1 MKINKQHDIVININ
15 STIYDAL
22 IQLENTKKKHLI
34 CVNDHMELV
43 GVVNDGDIRRSLI
56 AGNQLDS
63 SVNVA
68 VNHSPVALNLQTTQ
82 KEIEKMLSIR
92 IRIIP
97 IIDERNI
104 LVGYYDFKEKNSQI
118 SIKNRTVA
126 IIGMG
131 YVGLTLGLL
140 LADSG
145 FKILGYDLNSDT
157 IKKLENS
164 IPPFY
169 ENGLENYLKLHS
181 NKSIKFIDDV
191 SLLKSDI
198 YIITV
203 GTPLKQN
210 NKKPNINSITKAAE
224 TVASK
229 IEKGD
234 LVVLRSTVPI
244 GCSRSTVLPILE
256 KKSQLKC
263 GKDFFLSFAPE
274 RTAEGIALQE
284 LKTNPQI
291 IGSHDRTSYELTS
304 QLFSTITNTVLNVG
318 SLESSEFAKLIDN
331 SFRDHLFAFSNYL
344 ALLAE
349 QLNINLHEIID
360 AVNFNYHRN
369 IIPKPSPG
377 VGGPCL
383 SKDPHILKSVFEEND
398 IHIDLINVTRKINE
412 LGPDLLTLK
421 LEKLMKQVGKDLN
434 VASKISLIG
443 LAFKGN
449 PETSD
454 LRDSTSLS
462 FWKALPNKNN
472 IFAYDPIVTDEEIEH
487 LGIKPTSIEGAFMN
501 ADAVIFL
508 NNHKSY
514 SNIDLVNCLNSMNKP
529 AVIIDTWYIFDPLF
543 FKRHQGI
550 IYGGLGND

>member
-1 MKINKQHDIVININ
+1 MKINKQLDIVINKN
-15 STIYDAL
+15 STIHNAL

-34 CVNDHMELV
+34 CVNDNMKLI

-68 VNHSPVALNLQTTQ
+68 VNHSPVVLNSQTTQ

-97 IIDERNI
+97 IIDEKNE
-104 LVGYYDFKEKNSQI
+104 LVGYYDFKEKKSQI
-118 SIKNRTVA
+118 SIKNRSIA

-145 FKILGYDLNSDT
+145 FKVFGYDLNSDL
-157 IKKLENS
+157 IDQLKKS

-169 ENGLENYLKLHS
+169 ENGLEKYLKLHS
-181 NKSIKFIDDV
+181 NRSIKFIDNI

-203 GTPLKQN
+203 GTPLKKN
-210 NKKPNINSITKAAE
+210 DKKPNIDFITKAAE
-224 TVASK
+224 TIGAK

-244 GCSRSTVLPILE
+244 GCSRNIVLPILE
-256 KKSQLKC
+256 KKSQLEC

-291 IGSHDRTSYELTS
+291 IGSFDRTSYDLTS
-304 QLFSTITNTVLNVG
+304 RLFSTITNTVLNVG

-360 AVNFNYHRN
+360 AVNFNYKRN

-383 SKDPHILKSVFEEND
+383 SKDPHILKSIFEENN
-398 IHIDLINVTRKINE
+398 IHIDLINVTREINE
-412 LGPDLLTLK
+412 LGPSLIALK
-421 LEKLMKQVGKDLN
+421 LEKLLNQVGKNLKF
-434 VASKISLIG
+434 ATKISLIG
-443 LAFKGN
+443 LAFKGT

-454 LRDSTSLS
+454 LRDSTSL
-462 FWKALPNKNN
+462 FFLELLPNKNN
-472 IFAYDPIVTDEEIEH
+472 VFAYDPIVADEEIER
-487 LGIKPTSIEGAFMN
+487 LGIKPTSIEDAFMN
-501 ADAVIFL
+501 ADAVVFL

-514 SNIDLVNCLNSMNKP
+514 SNIDLLNFLNSMNKP
-529 AVIIDTWYIFDPLF
+529 AVVIDTWYNFDPLF
-543 FKRHQGI
+543 FKRQQGI
-550 IYGGLGND
+550 IYGGLGHD

>member
-1 MKINKQHDIVININ
+1 MKINKQHDVVINKN
-15 STIYDAL
+15 ATIYDAL
-22 IQLENTKKKHLI
+22 IKLENTMKKQLI
-34 CVNDHMELV
+34 CVNDQMKFI
-43 GVVNDGDIRRSLI
+43 GMINDGDIRRSLI

-63 SVNVA
+63 LVTVS
-68 VNHSPVALNLQTTQ
+68 VNHSPIVFNIQTTQ
-82 KEIEKMLSIR
+82 KEIEKMLSIN

-97 IIDERNI
+97 IIDESNI
-104 LVGYYDFKEKNSQI
+104 LVGYYDFKEKRSHI
-118 SIKNRTVA
+118 SMKNRTIA

-145 FKILGYDLNSDT
+145 FKVFGYDLNSE
-157 IKKLENS
+157 IINKLKKS

-181 NKSIKFIDDV
+181 NKSIKFFDNI
-191 SLLKSDI
+191 SPLKADI

-203 GTPLKQN
+203 GTPLQKNIKQ
-210 NKKPNINSITKAAE
+210 PNIEYIAKAAE
-224 TVASK
+224 TVGSK

-244 GCSRSTVLPILE
+244 GCSRNTVLPILE

-274 RTAEGIALQE
+274 RTAEGVALQE

-291 IGSHDRTSYELTS
+291 IGSYDEISYDLTS
-304 QLFSTITNTVLNVG
+304 RLFNTITNTVLNVG
-318 SLESSEFAKLIDN
+318 TLESSEFAKLIDN

-349 QLNINLHEIID
+349 QLNINLHDIID

-383 SKDPHILKSVFEEND
+383 SKDPYILKSVFEENN
-398 IHIDLINVTRKINE
+398 INIDLINVTRNINE
-412 LGPDLLTLK
+412 LGPGILVLK
-421 LEKLMKQVGKDLN
+421 LERLLKQAGKDLKN
-434 VASKISLIG
+434 ATKISLIG

-454 LRDSTSLS
+454 LRDSTSLLFLES
-462 FWKALPNKNN
+462 LPNKNN
-472 IFAYDPIVTDEEIEH
+472 IFAYDPVVENEEIER
-487 LGIKPTSIEGAFMN
+487 LGIKPTSIKEAFVN

-514 SNIDLVNCLNSMNKP
+514 TNIDLFNCLDSMNKP
-529 AVIIDTWYIFDPLF
+529 AVIIDSWYNFNPLF
-543 FKRHQGI
+543 FKRQEGI

>member
-1 MKINKQHDIVININ
+1 MKINKQHDIVINKN
-15 STIYDAL
+15 STIFNAL
-22 IQLENTKKKHLI
+22 TQLENTKKKHLI
-34 CVNDHMELV
+34 CVDDNMKLV

-56 AGNQLDS
+56 AGSNLDS
-63 SVNVA
+63 SVTVS
-68 VNHSPVALNLQTTQ
+68 VNHSPVVLNSQTTQ

-97 IIDERNI
+97 IIDERNT
-104 LVGYYDFKEKNSQI
+104 LVGYYDFKEKKSQI
-118 SIKNRTVA
+118 SIKNRSIA

-145 FKILGYDLNSDT
+145 FKVIGYDLNSDM
-157 IKKLENS
+157 INKLKKF

-169 ENGLENYLKLHS
+169 ENGLENYLKLHA
-181 NKSIKFIDDV
+181 NRSIKFIDNI

-203 GTPLKQN
+203 GTPLKKN
-210 NKKPNINSITKAAE
+210 KKKPNIDFITKAVE
-224 TVASK
+224 TVGAK

-234 LVVLRSTVPI
+234 LIVLRSTVPI
-244 GCSRSTVLPILE
+244 GCSRNTVIPILE
-256 KKSQLKC
+256 KTSKLKC
-263 GKDFFLSFAPE
+263 GQDFFLSFAPE

-291 IGSHDRTSYELTS
+291 IGSFDRTSFDLTS
-304 QLFSTITNTVLNVG
+304 RLFSTITNTVLDVG

-349 QLNINLHEIID
+349 ELNINLHEIID

-383 SKDPHILKSVFEEND
+383 SKDPHILRSVFEEKN
-398 IHIDLINVTRKINE
+398 INIDLINVTRNINE
-412 LGPDLLTLK
+412 LGPELLSLK
-421 LEKLMKQVGKDLN
+421 LEKLLNQVGKNLKS
-434 VASKISLIG
+434 ATKISLIG
-443 LAFKGN
+443 LAFKGT

-454 LRDSTSLS
+454 LRDSTSL
-462 FWKALPNKNN
+462 FFLKNLPNKNN
-472 IFAYDPIVTDEEIEH
+472 VFAYDPIVANDEIER
-487 LGIKPTSIEGAFMN
+487 LGIKSTSIKGAFKD

-514 SNIDLVNCLNSMNKP
+514 SNIDLLNCINSMNKP
-529 AVIIDTWYIFDPLF
+529 AVVIDTWYNFDPLF
-543 FKRHQGI
+543 FKRQQGI